1 MIRCTTP
8 APPLVS
14 EQILQESPRDCKSN
28 RAERMKF
35 SEMNERS
42 SSDYLTDWSEPPP
55 PPPIT
60 RLGKRARE
68 EGTALG
74 MTRSSRRRK
83 ITDGDVASRA
93 TTSRVRTTVETVP
106 KQKKRR

>member
-1 MIRCTTP
+1 MQSTTP
-8 APPLVS
+8 VLPLTS
-14 EQILQESPRDCKSN
+14 EQIPQESLGERKSS
-28 RAERMKF
+28 RAEPMKF
-35 SEMNERS
+35 SAMNERS
-42 SSDYLTDWSEPPP
+42 SSEYLTDWSELPQA
-55 PPPIT
+55 PPIT

-83 ITDGDVASRA
+83 ITDGDVVSGA
-93 TTSRVRTTVETVP
+93 TTSKVRTAVETIP